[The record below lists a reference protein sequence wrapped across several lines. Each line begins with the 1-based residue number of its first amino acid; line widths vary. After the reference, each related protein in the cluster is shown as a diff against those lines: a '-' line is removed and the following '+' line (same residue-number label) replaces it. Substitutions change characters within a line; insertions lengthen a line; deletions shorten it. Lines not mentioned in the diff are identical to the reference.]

1 MDQVN
6 NKSICPYAFR
16 GAMITVDSSVKP
28 CCRYQTRALV
38 DHQTRGDT
46 DIVKVT
52 DTFSIYDAFHSQ
64 YYQDLRKKMLAG
76 EKVPG
81 CVRCYKEEEA
91 GQKSMRNANT
101 LITPSTD
108 IELEYLEIESG
119 RHCNLKCRSCNP
131 EISSGWNE
139 DIKNSDELATEYSFD
154 GRLEELES
162 FMYNDG
168 LEHVSKE
175 NCIKLKTIKA
185 TGGEPF
191 LSKSFLKLIN
201 NLDKWDLAKNI
212 KLEVYTNVSFI
223 PKPKFVEALLKLKK
237 VELNVSI
244 DSIGK
249 RNDYLRSNSD
259 WDTTYR
265 VADYWFKLAS
275 EHPEK
280 FQLVVSNTVSILN
293 VLTLDQLI
301 SYVANK
307 EKQFGLYIDIYH
319 TAVHHPKYL
328 AVYNFPRNIKDK
340 IIKSIQEIP
349 STTNIS
355 NYKAPGLQRIIGML
369 ERSTPT
375 TVSAKKDFIHTT
387 ASIDKVRGESWK
399 TVFPEVLKLLRG

>member
-16 GAMITVDSSVKP
+16 GAMINVDSTVKP
-28 CCRYQTRALV
+28 CCRYQQRYGSA
-38 DHQTRGDT
+38 R
-46 DIVKVT
+46 VKVT
-52 DTFSIYDAFHSQ
+52 DTFSIHDAFHSQ

-91 GQKSMRNANT
+91 GQKSMRNDNT
-101 LITPSTD
+101 LLTASTD
-108 IELEYLEIESG
+108 IELEYLEVESG

-131 EISSGWNE
+131 ELSSGWNE
-139 DIKNSDELATEYSFD
+139 DIKNNNELATEYGFND
-154 GRLEELES
+154 QLDELES

-212 KLEVYTNVSFI
+212 KLEVYTNVSFM
-223 PKPKFVEALLKLKK
+223 PKPKFVEALLKLKT
-237 VELNVSI
+237 VELNMSI

-259 WDTTYR
+259 WDTTNR
-265 VADYWFKLAS
+265 VVDYWCKLAS
-275 EHPEK
+275 EHPNK
-280 FQLVVSNTVSILN
+280 VRLVVSNTVSILN
-293 VLTLDQLI
+293 VLTLNLLI

-307 EKQFGLYIDIYH
+307 EKQFGVYTDISH
-319 TAVHHPKYL
+319 TVVHWPKYL

-340 IIKSIQEIP
+340 IIKSIKEIP
-349 STTNIS
+349 STTNIP
-355 NYKAPGLQRIIGML
+355 NYKALGVQRIIGML

-375 TVSAKKDFIHTT
+375 TVSAKKDFIYTT
-387 ASIDKVRGESWK
+387 DSIDKVRDESWK

>member
-16 GAMITVDSSVKP
+16 GAMINVDSTVKP
-28 CCRYQTRALV
+28 CCRYQQRYGSA
-38 DHQTRGDT
+38 R
-46 DIVKVT
+46 VKVT
-52 DTFSIYDAFHSQ
+52 DTFSIHDAFHSQ

-91 GQKSMRNANT
+91 GQKSMRNDNT
-101 LITPSTD
+101 LLTASTD
-108 IELEYLEIESG
+108 IELEYLEVESG

-131 EISSGWNE
+131 ELSSGWNE
-139 DIKNSDELATEYSFD
+139 DIKNNNELATEYGFND
-154 GRLEELES
+154 QLDELES

-191 LSKSFLKLIN
+191 LSKSFLKLID

-212 KLEVYTNVSFI
+212 KLEVYTNVSFM
-223 PKPKFVEALLKLKK
+223 PKPKFVEALLKLKT
-237 VELNVSI
+237 VELNMSI

-259 WDTTYR
+259 WDTTNR
-265 VADYWFKLAS
+265 VVDYWCKLAS
-275 EHPEK
+275 EHPNK
-280 FQLVVSNTVSILN
+280 VRLVVSNTVSILN
-293 VLTLDQLI
+293 VLTLNLLI

-307 EKQFGLYIDIYH
+307 EKQFGVYTDISH
-319 TAVHHPKYL
+319 TVVHWPKYL

-340 IIKSIQEIP
+340 IIKSIKEIP
-349 STTNIS
+349 STTNIP
-355 NYKAPGLQRIIGML
+355 NYKALGVQRIIGML

-375 TVSAKKDFIHTT
+375 TVSAKKDFIYTT
-387 ASIDKVRGESWK
+387 DSIDKVRDESWK

>member
-16 GAMITVDSSVKP
+16 GAMINVDSTVKP
-28 CCRYQTRALV
+28 CCRYQQRYGSA
-38 DHQTRGDT
+38 R
-46 DIVKVT
+46 VKVT
-52 DTFSIYDAFHSQ
+52 DTFSIHDAFHSQ

-91 GQKSMRNANT
+91 GQKSMRNDNT
-101 LITPSTD
+101 LLTASTD
-108 IELEYLEIESG
+108 IELEYLEVESG

-131 EISSGWNE
+131 ELSSGWNE
-139 DIKNSDELATEYSFD
+139 DIKNNNELATEYGFND
-154 GRLEELES
+154 QLDELES

-223 PKPKFVEALLKLKK
+223 PKPKFVEALLKLKT
-237 VELNVSI
+237 VELNMSI

-259 WDTTYR
+259 WDTTNR
-265 VADYWFKLAS
+265 VVDYWCKLAS
-275 EHPEK
+275 EHPNK
-280 FQLVVSNTVSILN
+280 VRLVVSNTVSILN
-293 VLTLDQLI
+293 VLTLNLLI

-307 EKQFGLYIDIYH
+307 EKQFGVYIDISH
-319 TAVHHPKYL
+319 TVVHWPKYL

-340 IIKSIQEIP
+340 IIKSIKEIP
-349 STTNIS
+349 STTNIP
-355 NYKAPGLQRIIGML
+355 NYKALGVQRIIGML

-375 TVSAKKDFIHTT
+375 TVSAKKDFIYTT
-387 ASIDKVRGESWK
+387 DSIDKVRDESWK

>member
-16 GAMITVDSSVKP
+16 GAMINVDSTVKP
-28 CCRYQTRALV
+28 CCRYQQRYGSA
-38 DHQTRGDT
+38 R
-46 DIVKVT
+46 VKVT
-52 DTFSIYDAFHSQ
+52 DTFSIHDAFHSQ

-91 GQKSMRNANT
+91 GQKSMRNDNT
-101 LITPSTD
+101 LLTASTD
-108 IELEYLEIESG
+108 IELEYLEVESG

-131 EISSGWNE
+131 ELSSGWNE
-139 DIKNSDELATEYSFD
+139 DIKNNNELATEYGFND
-154 GRLEELES
+154 QLDELES

-191 LSKSFLKLIN
+191 LSKSFLKLID

-212 KLEVYTNVSFI
+212 KLEVYTNVSFM
-223 PKPKFVEALLKLKK
+223 PKPKFVEALLKLKT
-237 VELNVSI
+237 VELNMSI

-259 WDTTYR
+259 WDTTNR
-265 VADYWFKLAS
+265 AVDYWCKLAS
-275 EHPEK
+275 EHPNK
-280 FQLVVSNTVSILN
+280 VRLVVSNTVSILN
-293 VLTLDQLI
+293 VLTLNLLI

-307 EKQFGLYIDIYH
+307 EKQFGVYTDISH
-319 TAVHHPKYL
+319 TVVHWPKYL

-340 IIKSIQEIP
+340 IIKSIKEIP
-349 STTNIS
+349 STTNIP
-355 NYKAPGLQRIIGML
+355 NYKALGVQRIIGML

-375 TVSAKKDFIHTT
+375 TVSAKKDFIYTT
-387 ASIDKVRGESWK
+387 DSIDKVRDESWK

>member
-16 GAMITVDSSVKP
+16 GAMINVDSTVKP
-28 CCRYQTRALV
+28 CCRYQQRYGSA
-38 DHQTRGDT
+38 R
-46 DIVKVT
+46 VKVT
-52 DTFSIYDAFHSQ
+52 DTFSIHDAFHSQ

-91 GQKSMRNANT
+91 GQKSMRNDNT
-101 LITPSTD
+101 LLTASTD
-108 IELEYLEIESG
+108 IELEYLEVESG

-131 EISSGWNE
+131 ELSSGWNE
-139 DIKNSDELATEYSFD
+139 DIKNNNELATEYGFND
-154 GRLEELES
+154 QLDKLES

-191 LSKSFLKLIN
+191 LSKSFLKLID

-212 KLEVYTNVSFI
+212 KLEVYTNVSFM

-237 VELNVSI
+237 VELNMSI

-259 WDTTYR
+259 WDTTNR
-265 VADYWFKLAS
+265 VVDYWCKLAS
-275 EHPEK
+275 EHPNK
-280 FQLVVSNTVSILN
+280 VRLVVSNTVSILN
-293 VLTLDQLI
+293 VLTLNLLI

-307 EKQFGLYIDIYH
+307 EKQFGVYTDISH
-319 TAVHHPKYL
+319 TVVHWPKYL

-340 IIKSIQEIP
+340 IIKSIKEIP
-349 STTNIS
+349 STTNIP
-355 NYKAPGLQRIIGML
+355 NYKALGVQRIIGML

-375 TVSAKKDFIHTT
+375 TVSAKKDFIYTT
-387 ASIDKVRGESWK
+387 DSIDKVRDESWK

>member
-16 GAMITVDSSVKP
+16 GAMINVDSTVKP
-28 CCRYQTRALV
+28 CCRYQQRYGSA
-38 DHQTRGDT
+38 R
-46 DIVKVT
+46 VKVT
-52 DTFSIYDAFHSQ
+52 DTFSIHDAFHSQ

-91 GQKSMRNANT
+91 GQKSMRNDNT
-101 LITPSTD
+101 LLTASTD
-108 IELEYLEIESG
+108 IELEYLEVESG

-131 EISSGWNE
+131 ELSSGWNE
-139 DIKNSDELATEYSFD
+139 DIKNNNELATEYGFND
-154 GRLEELES
+154 QLDELES

-191 LSKSFLKLIN
+191 LSKSFLKLID

-223 PKPKFVEALLKLKK
+223 PKPKFVEALLKLKT
-237 VELNVSI
+237 VELNMSI

-259 WDTTYR
+259 WDTTNR
-265 VADYWFKLAS
+265 VVDYWCKLAS
-275 EHPEK
+275 EHPNK
-280 FQLVVSNTVSILN
+280 VRLVVSNTVSILN
-293 VLTLDQLI
+293 VLTLNLLI

-307 EKQFGLYIDIYH
+307 EKQFGVYTDISH
-319 TAVHHPKYL
+319 TVVHWPKYL

-340 IIKSIQEIP
+340 IIKSIKEIP
-349 STTNIS
+349 STTNIP
-355 NYKAPGLQRIIGML
+355 NYKALGVQRIISML

-375 TVSAKKDFIHTT
+375 TVSAKKDFIYTT
-387 ASIDKVRGESWK
+387 DSIDKVRDESWK

>member
-16 GAMITVDSSVKP
+16 GAMINVDSTVKP
-28 CCRYQTRALV
+28 CCRYQQRYGSA
-38 DHQTRGDT
+38 R
-46 DIVKVT
+46 VKVT
-52 DTFSIYDAFHSQ
+52 DTFSIHDAFHSQ

-91 GQKSMRNANT
+91 GQKSMRNDNT
-101 LITPSTD
+101 LLTASTD
-108 IELEYLEIESG
+108 IELEYLEVESG

-131 EISSGWNE
+131 ELSSGWNE
-139 DIKNSDELATEYSFD
+139 DIKNNNELATEYGFND
-154 GRLEELES
+154 QLDELES

-191 LSKSFLKLIN
+191 LSKSFLKLID

-212 KLEVYTNVSFI
+212 KLEVYTNVSFM
-223 PKPKFVEALLKLKK
+223 PKPKFVEALLKLKT
-237 VELNVSI
+237 VELNMSI

-259 WDTTYR
+259 WDTTNR
-265 VADYWFKLAS
+265 VVDYWCKLAS
-275 EHPEK
+275 EHPNK
-280 FQLVVSNTVSILN
+280 VRLVVSNTVSILN
-293 VLTLDQLI
+293 VLTLNLLI

-307 EKQFGLYIDIYH
+307 EKQFGVYIDISH
-319 TAVHHPKYL
+319 TVVHWPKYL

-340 IIKSIQEIP
+340 IIKSIKEIP
-349 STTNIS
+349 STTNIP
-355 NYKAPGLQRIIGML
+355 NYKALGVQRIIGML

-375 TVSAKKDFIHTT
+375 TVSAKKDFIYTT
-387 ASIDKVRGESWK
+387 DSIDKVRDESWK